1 MARDLIMTYHG
12 KLKVLLKSQ
21 LSINFENNFHPFNKN
36 FEDKDKLKCH
46 FVVGPKSC
54 CFILY

>member
-1 MARDLIMTYHG
+1 MARDLIITYHD
-12 KLKVLLKSQ
+12 KSQ
-21 LSINFENNFHPFNKN
+21 LSIYFENNFHHAFNKN